1 MCKSGSVLLYR
12 GRMPRDTLTRDQ
24 IVDAAVGLLDDE
36 GLEGLNMRALGKRL
50 GSAATAVYWHVGSKS
65 NLIGL
70 AGDRVWDE
78 ITLPDLTTS
87 DWRSAATT
95 MATDLRAMLARHT
108 WLVQAF
114 GAYLMFGPRKA
125 RHDDHN
131 LAIYETAGFT
141 AAQADQAAATVF
153 TFVLGNAIG
162 PAAAASLRRE
172 LGRDGGDSEKL
183 MDAGMTEAKEV
194 AAQFPR
200 LRARLETAGAGYGA
214 APDSSFDFG
223 LEAILDGMQ
232 AQLVTVTPKQT

>member
-1 MCKSGSVLLYR
+1 
-12 GRMPRDTLTRDQ
+12 MPRDTLTRDQ

-78 ITLPDLTTS
+78 ITLPDLSTS
-87 DWRSAATT
+87 GWRSAATT
-95 MATDLRAMLARHT
+95 MATDLQAMLARHT
-108 WLVQAF
+108 WLVQAL

-141 AAQADQAAATVF
+141 PAQADQAAAAVS

-172 LGRDGGDSEKL
+172 LSRGDSGKL

-200 LRARLETAGAGYGA
+200 LRARLETADAGYGA
-214 APDSSFDFG
+214 APDSSLEFG
-223 LEAILDGMQ
+223 LEAILDGME
-232 AQLVTVTPKQT
+232 ARLVTVTPKQT

>member
-1 MCKSGSVLLYR
+1 
-12 GRMPRDTLTRDQ
+12 MPRDTLTRDQ
-24 IVDAAVGLLDDE
+24 IVDAAVGLLDDG

-78 ITLPDLTTS
+78 ITLADLSTS
-87 DWRSAATT
+87 HWRSAATT
-95 MATDLRAMLARHT
+95 MATDLQAMLARHT

-125 RHDDHN
+125 RHDEHN

-141 AAQADQAAATVF
+141 PAQADQAAAAVF
-153 TFVLGNAIG
+153 TFVLGSAIG
-162 PAAAASLRRE
+162 TAAAASLRRE
-172 LGRDGGDSEKL
+172 LSRDGEKL

-223 LEAILDGMQ
+223 LEAILDGVQ